1 MRSYAY
7 CMKIPFRLKRYYYP
21 KAEKEDKVYV
31 YQQELQSNDDQQPK
45 EQTNNSKVKQTTEVQ
60 GEIISAMPLS
70 LIAPPKKK
78 KQPLFF
84 FFQSNKLFFYLF
96 ILPSF
101 LSVFYF
107 SLIASDIYV
116 TESKFIVKTT
126 ENQSLLPE
134 SFAQMAFGQN
144 TSKESY
150 SVHDYILSRDS
161 LKILNDKYQIKNY
174 YSKPSIDFIS
184 KFPGL
189 LFWKSSLE
197 NFHQYYQDYIVEV
210 MVDPTTSISTLK
222 VRSFDPKVSLL
233 INQDLIVQSENLVNR
248 LSERARRDMIMS
260 SQKEVDLAKDKI
272 QALSSTINQLRIQQN
287 IENPNDHVAK
297 LQSLY
302 NEKSFADKQLQAALT
317 SLESARAE
325 SFKKQVYLEKIA
337 NPKLP
342 DSAME
347 PRRMRAILGVMAV
360 SFIIWGIVALMV
372 SGVREHQT

>member
-1 MRSYAY
+1 
-7 CMKIPFRLKRYYYP
+7 MKPKYRKHYYP
-21 KAEKEDKVYV
+21 KAEREDKVYV
-31 YQQELQSNDDQQPK
+31 YHEDSK
-45 EQTNNSKVKQTTEVQ
+45 TNNDQEDTNLQEKKNNKEFQANEVQ
-60 GEIISAMPLS
+60 GEIVSAIPLS
-70 LIAPPKKK
+70 LTVPVKTREKKFI
-78 KQPLFF
+78 FF
-84 FFQSNKLFFYLF
+84 FRNNKLFFYIF
-96 ILPSF
+96 IIPSF
-101 LSVFYF
+101 LSMIYF
-107 SLIASDIYV
+107 GFIASNIYV

-126 ENQSLLPE
+126 DNQSLLPE
-134 SFAQMAFGQN
+134 SFTQMAFGQS

-161 LKILNDKYQIKNY
+161 LNILNDKYKIKDF

-184 KFPGL
+184 SFPGL
-189 LFWKSSLE
+189 FFWKSSLE
-197 NFHQYYQDYIVEV
+197 NFHQYYQNHIVEV

-222 VRSFDPKVSLL
+222 IRSFDPKISLL
-233 INQDLIVQSENLVNR
+233 INQDLIVQSEGLVNR

-272 QALSSTINQLRIQQN
+272 QALSSTINQLRTQQN
-287 IENPNDHVAK
+287 INNPNDHVAK

-302 NEKSFADKQLQAALT
+302 NEKNFADKQLQAALT

-325 SFKKQVYLEKIA
+325 SFKKQIYLEKIA